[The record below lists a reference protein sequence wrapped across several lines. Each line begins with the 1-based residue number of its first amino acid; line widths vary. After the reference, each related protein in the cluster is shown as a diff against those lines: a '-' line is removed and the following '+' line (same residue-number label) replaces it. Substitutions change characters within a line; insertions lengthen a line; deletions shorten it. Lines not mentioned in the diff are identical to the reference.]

1 MLKVISCIAYEH
13 DYAFVLVAA
22 LVCVMTSVMT
32 VRLFDRAE
40 RLSTELQLSWI
51 LLSGMAG
58 GAAIWT
64 THFVAML
71 GFQLPMDH
79 AFDPV
84 LTIASLLI
92 AIGFTAGGFYLAVE
106 RTRGLPREAGGVVIG
121 IGIVAMHFT
130 GMAGLETSGH
140 IEWDKGLVVASVL
153 FALAFGVLTVHL
165 LARRRF
171 RASRPLAMLT
181 MVLAICTMHFTAMGA
196 ATLVPDASVPSPA
209 YTLSNEL
216 LAVLVLAAMA
226 VIAGLTLYVMDARSQ
241 RELIDSF
248 RHAALH
254 DPLTGLPNRAFLSE
268 NLPAMLA
275 RAEASGMQTAVLV
288 IDLDRF
294 KEINDVHGH
303 HAGDLLLRTL
313 AKKFTQRLQTGEEIA
328 RVGGDEFIAIK
339 QHIERD
345 EEVDEFARRLVACVL
360 ESVELDAITLSV
372 GASVGISL
380 YPSDSSDAEELIGRA
395 DLAMYRAKRSLGDK
409 ICRYERSMDEGRRE
423 RSALAMELR
432 HAIERNEFELHYQP
446 QLDVLSGQISGYE
459 ALLRWNHHA
468 RGAIPPSEFIPIA
481 EETGLILPIGEW
493 ALRTAC
499 MEVAG
504 WAKPARIAVN
514 IASAQLT
521 QVDLPKMVHEILY
534 SSGLPANRLELEI
547 TEASLIEDRERTLH
561 VIRQLKTL
569 GVTIAMDDYGTGY
582 SSLSTLQT
590 YPFDKVKIDRSFV
603 NGVTANETSAAIVKA
618 TILLASSLRM
628 SVLAEG
634 VERQDQADFLRAEG
648 CTEIQGFLYGRPQR
662 SPADADDMDLP
673 ATAPTT
679 LRAVDRG
686 LAVATKGK
694 SAAAA

>member
-1 MLKVISCIAYEH
+1 MLKVISCVAYEH

-106 RTRGLPREAGGVVIG
+106 RTRRLPREAGGVVIG

-140 IEWDKGLVVASVL
+140 IEWDEGLVVASVL

-432 HAIERNEFELHYQP
+432 HAIERNEFELRYQP

-590 YPFDKVKIDRSFV
+590 YPFDKVKIDRSFI

-662 SPADADDMDLP
+662 SPADVDDMDLP

-694 SAAAA
+694 SVAAA

>member
-1 MLKVISCIAYEH
+1 
-13 DYAFVLVAA
+13 
-22 LVCVMTSVMT
+22 
-32 VRLFDRAE
+32 
-40 RLSTELQLSWI
+40 
-51 LLSGMAG
+51 
-58 GAAIWT
+58 
-64 THFVAML
+64 
-71 GFQLPMDH
+71 
-79 AFDPV
+79 
-84 LTIASLLI
+84 
-92 AIGFTAGGFYLAVE
+92 
-106 RTRGLPREAGGVVIG
+106 
-121 IGIVAMHFT
+121 
-130 GMAGLETSGH
+130 
-140 IEWDKGLVVASVL
+140 
-153 FALAFGVLTVHL
+153 
-165 LARRRF
+165 
-171 RASRPLAMLT
+171 
-181 MVLAICTMHFTAMGA
+181 
-196 ATLVPDASVPSPA
+196 
-209 YTLSNEL
+209 
-216 LAVLVLAAMA
+216 
-226 VIAGLTLYVMDARSQ
+226 
-241 RELIDSF
+241 
-248 RHAALH
+248 
-254 DPLTGLPNRAFLSE
+254 
-268 NLPAMLA
+268 
-275 RAEASGMQTAVLV
+275 
-288 IDLDRF
+288 
-294 KEINDVHGH
+294 
-303 HAGDLLLRTL
+303 
-313 AKKFTQRLQTGEEIA
+313 
-328 RVGGDEFIAIK
+328 
-339 QHIERD
+339 
-345 EEVDEFARRLVACVL
+345 
-360 ESVELDAITLSV
+360 
-372 GASVGISL
+372 
-380 YPSDSSDAEELIGRA
+380 
-395 DLAMYRAKRSLGDK
+395 MYRAKRSLGDK

-423 RSALAMELR
+423 RSALAIELR

-590 YPFDKVKIDRSFV
+590 YPFDKVKIDRSFI

-662 SPADADDMDLP
+662 SPAVADDMDLP

-694 SAAAA
+694 SVAAA

>member
-493 ALRTAC
+493 VLRTAC

-582 SSLSTLQT
+582 SSLSTLQM
-590 YPFDKVKIDRSFV
+590 YPFDKVKIDRSFI

-694 SAAAA
+694 SVAAA

>member
-1 MLKVISCIAYEH
+1 MLKVISCVAYEH

-140 IEWDKGLVVASVL
+140 IEWDEGLVVAAVL

-313 AKKFTQRLQTGEEIA
+313 AKKFTQRQQPGEEIA

-493 ALRTAC
+493 VLRTAC

-590 YPFDKVKIDRSFV
+590 YPFDKVKIDRSFI

-662 SPADADDMDLP
+662 SPAVADDMDLP

-694 SAAAA
+694 SVAAA

>member
-1 MLKVISCIAYEH
+1 MLKVISCVAYEH

-140 IEWDKGLVVASVL
+140 IEWDEGLVVASVL

-288 IDLDRF
+288 SDLDRF

-590 YPFDKVKIDRSFV
+590 YPFDKVKIDRSFI

-686 LAVATKGK
+686 LVVATKGK
-694 SAAAA
+694 SVAAA

>member
-1 MLKVISCIAYEH
+1 MLKVISCVAYEH

-582 SSLSTLQT
+582 SSLSTLQM
-590 YPFDKVKIDRSFV
+590 YPFDKVKIDRSFI
-603 NGVTANETSAAIVKA
+603 NGVTANETSAAIIKA

-694 SAAAA
+694 SVAAA

>member
-1 MLKVISCIAYEH
+1 MLKVISCVAYEH

-106 RTRGLPREAGGVVIG
+106 RARELPREAGGVVIG

-313 AKKFTQRLQTGEEIA
+313 AKKFTQRLQPGEEIA

-499 MEVAG
+499 MEVAS

-662 SPADADDMDLP
+662 SPAVADDMDLP

-694 SAAAA
+694 SVAAA

>member
-1 MLKVISCIAYEH
+1 MLKVISCVAYEH

-130 GMAGLETSGH
+130 GMAWLETSGH

-590 YPFDKVKIDRSFV
+590 YPFDKVKIDRSFI

-662 SPADADDMDLP
+662 SPADVDDMDLP

-694 SAAAA
+694 SVAAA

>member
-1 MLKVISCIAYEH
+1 MLKVISCVAYEH

-590 YPFDKVKIDRSFV
+590 YPFDKVKIDRSFI

-662 SPADADDMDLP
+662 SPADVDDMDLP

>member
-1 MLKVISCIAYEH
+1 
-13 DYAFVLVAA
+13 
-22 LVCVMTSVMT
+22 
-32 VRLFDRAE
+32 
-40 RLSTELQLSWI
+40 
-51 LLSGMAG
+51 
-58 GAAIWT
+58 
-64 THFVAML
+64 
-71 GFQLPMDH
+71 
-79 AFDPV
+79 
-84 LTIASLLI
+84 
-92 AIGFTAGGFYLAVE
+92 
-106 RTRGLPREAGGVVIG
+106 
-121 IGIVAMHFT
+121 
-130 GMAGLETSGH
+130 
-140 IEWDKGLVVASVL
+140 
-153 FALAFGVLTVHL
+153 
-165 LARRRF
+165 
-171 RASRPLAMLT
+171 
-181 MVLAICTMHFTAMGA
+181 
-196 ATLVPDASVPSPA
+196 
-209 YTLSNEL
+209 
-216 LAVLVLAAMA
+216 
-226 VIAGLTLYVMDARSQ
+226 
-241 RELIDSF
+241 
-248 RHAALH
+248 
-254 DPLTGLPNRAFLSE
+254 
-268 NLPAMLA
+268 
-275 RAEASGMQTAVLV
+275 
-288 IDLDRF
+288 
-294 KEINDVHGH
+294 
-303 HAGDLLLRTL
+303 
-313 AKKFTQRLQTGEEIA
+313 
-328 RVGGDEFIAIK
+328 
-339 QHIERD
+339 
-345 EEVDEFARRLVACVL
+345 
-360 ESVELDAITLSV
+360 
-372 GASVGISL
+372 
-380 YPSDSSDAEELIGRA
+380 
-395 DLAMYRAKRSLGDK
+395 MYRAKRSLGDK

-499 MEVAG
+499 MEVAS

-590 YPFDKVKIDRSFV
+590 YPFDKVKIDRSFI

-662 SPADADDMDLP
+662 SPADVDDIDLP

-694 SAAAA
+694 SVAAA

>member
-1 MLKVISCIAYEH
+1 MLKVISCVAYEH

-313 AKKFTQRLQTGEEIA
+313 AKKFTQRLQPGEEIA

-380 YPSDSSDAEELIGRA
+380 YPSDSSDA
-395 DLAMYRAKRSLGDK
+395 
-409 ICRYERSMDEGRRE
+409 
-423 RSALAMELR
+423 
-432 HAIERNEFELHYQP
+432 
-446 QLDVLSGQISGYE
+446 
-459 ALLRWNHHA
+459 
-468 RGAIPPSEFIPIA
+468 
-481 EETGLILPIGEW
+481 
-493 ALRTAC
+493 
-499 MEVAG
+499 
-504 WAKPARIAVN
+504 
-514 IASAQLT
+514 
-521 QVDLPKMVHEILY
+521 
-534 SSGLPANRLELEI
+534 
-547 TEASLIEDRERTLH
+547 
-561 VIRQLKTL
+561 
-569 GVTIAMDDYGTGY
+569 
-582 SSLSTLQT
+582 
-590 YPFDKVKIDRSFV
+590 
-603 NGVTANETSAAIVKA
+603 
-618 TILLASSLRM
+618 
-628 SVLAEG
+628 
-634 VERQDQADFLRAEG
+634 
-648 CTEIQGFLYGRPQR
+648 
-662 SPADADDMDLP
+662 
-673 ATAPTT
+673 
-679 LRAVDRG
+679 
-686 LAVATKGK
+686 
-694 SAAAA
+694 

>member
-1 MLKVISCIAYEH
+1 MLKVISCVAYEH

-499 MEVAG
+499 MEVAS

-590 YPFDKVKIDRSFV
+590 YPFDKVKIDRSFI

-694 SAAAA
+694 SVAAA